1 MTSRRGSGRASRL
14 GWVFGAAALL
24 YAAPTAA
31 WAPAYAGPA
40 SDPAIVAAS
49 VAPDNDRVCRTSTVP
64 VDLQPGVVV
73 APGSDLGLTFEAQRS
88 HQFLLVKLCLPKG
101 QTPRGVQ
108 LLVHGITYDHRY
120 WNIADPEDP
129 DADTYS
135 WEHSAI
141 RAGYA
146 TAAVDRL
153 GSGDSSHPLSNF
165 VDATSN
171 ATSLHNVVQALRAG
185 EVAAPGD
192 RSVAFSQVALVGHSG
207 GSVIS
212 MIEASRFHD
221 VDAVILTG
229 FSHKMNL
236 DAVANIAASSYPA
249 LLDPQ
254 FAGTLLDP
262 GYQTPRPGTHRSLF
276 YAPGTDVDPRVIERD
291 EATKGTY
298 TLEEIDNL
306 PLALSTRLRI
316 DVPVLLVNGTL
327 DGIFCSQSLLDLGT
341 DCSSEARVVAQE
353 RPYFP
358 DAPSLS
364 AILIPGLGH
373 DLNAFRQAGSAFQGA
388 DSWLQLT
395 MPPAEETAR

>member
-1 MTSRRGSGRASRL
+1 
-14 GWVFGAAALL
+14 V
-24 YAAPTAA
+24 
-31 WAPAYAGPA
+31 
-40 SDPAIVAAS
+40 VAAS
-49 VAPDNDRVCRTSTVP
+49 TAPDNDRVCRTSTVP
-64 VDLQPGVVV
+64 VDLQPGVTI
-73 APGSDLGLTFEAQRS
+73 APGSDLGVTFDAERS

-129 DADTYS
+129 DGDTYS
-135 WEHSAI
+135 WEHAAI

-146 TAAVDRL
+146 TVAIDRL
-153 GSGDSSHPLSNF
+153 GSGRSSHPLSTF
-165 VDATSN
+165 VDITSN
-171 ATSLHNVVQALRAG
+171 STALHNLVQALRAG
-185 EVAAPGD
+185 DVPAPNGH
-192 RSVAFSQVALVGHSG
+192 RVAFSEVALVGHSG

-212 MIEASRFHD
+212 MIEASRFQD

-229 FSHKMNL
+229 FSHKMNV
-236 DAVANIAASSYPA
+236 DAVLNIAASSYPA
-249 LLDPQ
+249 VLDAQ
-254 FAGTLLDP
+254 FAGSPLDP
-262 GYQTPRPGTHRSLF
+262 GYLTPRPGTHRSLF
-276 YAPGTDVDPRVIERD
+276 YAPGTDVDARIIERD

-306 PLALSTRLRI
+306 PLALSTRLKI

-364 AILIPGLGH
+364 SILIPGLGH
-373 DLNAFRQAGSAFQGA
+373 DLNAFRHARSAFQGA
-388 DSWLQLT
+388 NSWLQLT
-395 MPPAEETAR
+395 MPPA

>member
-1 MTSRRGSGRASRL
+1 MTSRRGPGRASRL
-14 GWVFGAAALL
+14 AWVFSALALL
-24 YAAPTAA
+24 CVAPTAA
-31 WAPAYAGPA
+31 WAPAHAGPA
-40 SDPAIVAAS
+40 SDPVVVAAS
-49 VAPDNDRVCRTSTVP
+49 TAPDNDRVCRTSTVP
-64 VDLQPGVVV
+64 VDLQPGVTI
-73 APGSDLGLTFEAQRS
+73 APGSDLGVTFDAERS

-135 WEHSAI
+135 WEHAAI

-146 TAAVDRL
+146 TAAIDRL
-153 GSGDSSHPLSNF
+153 GSGDSSHPLSTF
-165 VDATSN
+165 VDITSN
-171 ATSLHNVVQALRAG
+171 ATSVHNVVQALRAG
-185 EVAAPGD
+185 AVAAPGD
-192 RSVAFSQVALVGHSG
+192 RPVAFSRVALVGHSG
-207 GSVIS
+207 GSVTG
-212 MIEASRFHD
+212 MIEAPRFRD
-221 VDAVILTG
+221 VDAVVLTG

-306 PLALSTRLRI
+306 PLALSTRLQV

-327 DGIFCSQSLLDLGT
+327 DGIFCSQSPLDLGT

-353 RPYFP
+353 RPFFP
-358 DAPSLS
+358 DAPSVS
-364 AILIPGLGH
+364 SILVPGLGH
-373 DLNAFRQAGSAFQGA
+373 DLNAFRQARAAFQGA
-388 DSWLQLT
+388 NSWLQAT
-395 MPPAEETAR
+395 MPPG

>member
-1 MTSRRGSGRASRL
+1 
-14 GWVFGAAALL
+14 V
-24 YAAPTAA
+24 
-31 WAPAYAGPA
+31 
-40 SDPAIVAAS
+40 VAAS
-49 VAPDNDRVCRTSTVP
+49 TAPDNDRVCETSRVP

-73 APGSDLGLTFEAQRS
+73 APGSDLGVTFDAERS
-88 HQFLLVKLCLPKG
+88 HQFLVVKLCLPKG

-135 WEHSAI
+135 WEHAAI

-146 TAAVDRL
+146 TAAIDRL
-153 GSGDSSHPLSNF
+153 GSGDSSHPLSTF
-165 VDATSN
+165 VDITSN

-192 RSVAFSQVALVGHSG
+192 RPIAFSRVALVGHSG
-207 GSVIS
+207 GSVTG
-212 MIEASRFHD
+212 MIEASRFRD
-221 VDAVILTG
+221 VDAVVLTG

-249 LLDPQ
+249 VLDPQ

-276 YAPGTDVDPRVIERD
+276 YAPGTDVDPRIIERD

-306 PLALSTRLRI
+306 PLVLSTRLQV

-358 DAPSLS
+358 DAPSVS
-364 AILIPGLGH
+364 SILVPGLGH
-373 DLNAFRQAGSAFQGA
+373 DLNAFRQARSAFQGA
-388 DSWLQLT
+388 NSWLQAT
-395 MPPAEETAR
+395 MPPR

>member
-1 MTSRRGSGRASRL
+1 MTSRRGPGRASRL
-14 GWVFGAAALL
+14 AWVLSALALL
-24 YAAPTAA
+24 CVAPTAA
-31 WAPAYAGPA
+31 WAPAHAGPA
-40 SDPAIVAAS
+40 SDPVVVAAS
-49 VAPDNDRVCRTSTVP
+49 TAPDNDRVCRTSTVP
-64 VDLQPGVVV
+64 VDLQPGVTI
-73 APGSDLGLTFEAQRS
+73 APGSDLGVTFDAERS

-135 WEHSAI
+135 WEHAAI

-146 TAAVDRL
+146 TAAIDRL
-153 GSGDSSHPLSNF
+153 GSGDSSHPLSTF
-165 VDATSN
+165 VDITSN
-171 ATSLHNVVQALRAG
+171 ATSVHNVVQALRAG
-185 EVAAPGD
+185 AVAAPGD
-192 RSVAFSQVALVGHSG
+192 RPVAFFRVALVGHSG
-207 GSVIS
+207 GSVTG
-212 MIEASRFHD
+212 MIEASRFRD
-221 VDAVILTG
+221 VDAVVLTG

-249 LLDPQ
+249 VLDPQ

-276 YAPGTDVDPRVIERD
+276 YAPGTDVDQRIIERD

-306 PLALSTRLRI
+306 PLALSTRLQV

-353 RPYFP
+353 GPFFP
-358 DAPSLS
+358 DAPSVS
-364 AILIPGLGH
+364 SILVPGLGH
-373 DLNAFRQAGSAFQGA
+373 DLNAFREARAAFQGA
-388 DSWLQLT
+388 NSWLQAT
-395 MPPAEETAR
+395 MPPG